1 MITALGG
8 RSVKDSTNLKSVVA
22 VLPKDK
28 PVEVA
33 VMRDGKPET
42 LSVTIEE
49 QPPDFGEE
57 KVARPRLPETIKD
70 TVALDKIGAEATDL
84 TPKLA
89 EGLGYKDAKEA
100 KGALVTEVTRD
111 GAAALAGLGRGV
123 VVTKVEDKPV
133 DGADALKEKLA
144 SASLD
149 KGVMLEV
156 RAPTGEVTY
165 VLLKNG
171 DQ

>member
-1 MITALGG
+1 M
-8 RSVKDSTNLKSVVA
+8 A
-22 VLPKDK
+22 VLPKGK

-49 QPPDFGEE
+49 QPPDFGKE
-57 KVARPRLPETIKD
+57 KAARPRLPESFKN
-70 TVALDKIGAEATDL
+70 TVALDKIGAEAADL

-89 EGLGYKDAKEA
+89 EDLGYKDAKDA
-100 KGALVTEVTRD
+100 KGALLTDVTRD

-123 VVTKVEDKPV
+123 VVMKVEDKAV
-133 DGADALKEKLA
+133 TGADSLKEKLA

-156 RAPTGEVTY
+156 RVPTGEVTY